1 MYLGNGTL
9 NNRKNQQHCQHKIEN
24 IGGKR
29 NICKD
34 RRDFK
39 VHNIHNFGEKN
50 SMDIKGL
57 CFKEFYNNAFFNSSE
72 FPVTFPNFCD
82 GWHPHETAAMAPCHV
97 KTALVIQE
105 INSRW
110 FAGQGT
116 YNV

>member
-39 VHNIHNFGEKN
+39 VHNIIILEKKHKFN
-50 SMDIKGL
+50 GYKG
-57 CFKEFYNNAFFNSSE
+57 SS
-72 FPVTFPNFCD
+72 F
-82 GWHPHETAAMAPCHV
+82 
-97 KTALVIQE
+97 
-105 INSRW
+105 
-110 FAGQGT
+110 QGI
-116 YNV
+116 